1 MPGQAGGHG
10 IVHGQAVE
18 QERTSVTRKQLRLHR
33 REPLHSLKTQKPL
46 PSAKRLCHGVRQP
59 RDPMHMEFP
68 AVPSEMGRYPR
79 RKFLQAFKKEI
90 AAMLR

>member
-1 MPGQAGGHG
+1 MVGKELG
-10 IVHGQAVE
+10 
-18 QERTSVTRKQLRLHR
+18 LHW

-46 PSAKRLCHGVRQP
+46 PSAKCLCHGVRQP

-68 AVPSEMGRYPR
+68 TVTSEVGGNPSRQ
-79 RKFLQAFKKEI
+79 FLQAFQEEI